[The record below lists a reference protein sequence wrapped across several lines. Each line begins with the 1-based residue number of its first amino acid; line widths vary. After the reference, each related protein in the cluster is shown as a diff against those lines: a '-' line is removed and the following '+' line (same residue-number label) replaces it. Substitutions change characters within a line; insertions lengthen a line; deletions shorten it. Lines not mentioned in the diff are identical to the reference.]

1 MFMRST
7 VNIVI
12 IGVDA
17 WKRKEFIGYNIH
29 MRQNKQE
36 IVPLLITLIVLFF
49 ISVPFLYAFTTG
61 DDQAYFGGFLI
72 NPLDG
77 NSYLAKMRQGWDGNW
92 RYRLPFTADPGEG
105 AYLFLFYLSLGHVSR
120 LLHLP
125 LLLTFHLA
133 RWFSAGALLWTL
145 WHFYGRIFQNAQPR
159 RLAYALATLGSG
171 MGWLLLPVSQ
181 FTADFWVAE
190 TYPFLSAYANPHFS
204 LGLAFMLW
212 LIVSNDDGRSWQVYL
227 KMGMAAMLLSIIAP
241 FGVVIALT
249 VLSSQWLWQTFR
261 TWRSKGIYIIPRR
274 PIAVLI
280 GGLPFLIYDLWITR
294 SDPVF
299 AVWDAQNITPSP
311 AWWDVLI
318 SLSPAL
324 PFVALTLWKT
334 RKKRSA
340 PTVLLVW
347 LVVGLILVY
356 APWNLQR
363 RFMMGFYVPIAGLAA
378 WSISQWAS
386 SSARGYRYRVL
397 GLFLLALPTNLII
410 IFTSIYGIKNLDE
423 KIYLT
428 QNEVQALNW
437 LDEQTAPEALILSG
451 PEMGLWIPAH
461 TGKRVIYGHPFE
473 TILADEEKEAV
484 LQFFSGTLN
493 EDEMEALIDKRG
505 VDYIFVGPRERV
517 LGEVDFSDK
526 FSSVYAND
534 NVTIYHTGN
543 TSP

>member
-1 MFMRST
+1 MRST

-29 MRQNKQE
+29 MRQNKHE
-36 IVPLLITLIVLFF
+36 LFPLLIALVVLFF
-49 ISVPFLYAFTTG
+49 ISVPFLYAFATG
-61 DDQAYFGGFLI
+61 DDQAYFGGFLL

-77 NSYLAKMRQGWDGNW
+77 NSYLAKMRQGWDGAW
-92 RYRLPFTADPGEG
+92 RYRLPFTADPGDG
-105 AYLFLFYLSLGHVSR
+105 AYLFLFYLTLGHVSR

-133 RWFSAGALLWTL
+133 RLFSAGALLWML

-159 RLAYALATLGSG
+159 RLAYALAALGSG
-171 MGWLLLPVSQ
+171 MGWLLLPISQ

-212 LIVSNDDGRSWQVYL
+212 LIVSSDDDCSWQAYL

-249 VLSSQWLWQTFR
+249 VLGSQWLWQLFR
-261 TWRSKGIYIIPRR
+261 TWPSKGNYIIPRR
-274 PIAVLI
+274 PLAVLI
-280 GGLPFLIYDLWITR
+280 GGLPFLIYDLWIAR

-299 AVWDAQNITPSP
+299 AAWDAQNITLSP
-311 AWWDVLI
+311 VWWDVLI

-334 RKKRSA
+334 RKKPSA
-340 PTVLLVW
+340 PTVLLLW
-347 LVVGLILVY
+347 LVVGLTLVY

-363 RFMMGFYVPIAGLAA
+363 RFMMGLYVPIAGLAA
-378 WSISQWAS
+378 WSISNWAS
-386 SSARGYRYRVL
+386 NTAKGYRYRVL

-410 IFTSIYGIKNLDE
+410 IFTSIYGIRNLDE

-437 LDEQTAPEALILSG
+437 LNKQTVPEALILSG
-451 PEMGLWIPAH
+451 PEMGMWIPAR
-461 TGKRVIYGHPFE
+461 TGMRVIYGHPFE
-473 TILADEEKEAV
+473 TTFADKEKQAV
-484 LQFFSGTLN
+484 LRFFSGTFS
-493 EDEMEALIDKRG
+493 EHEMKAMIDERS
-505 VDYIFVGPRERV
+505 VDYIFVGPRELV
-517 LGEVDFSDK
+517 LGEIDFSAK

-534 NVTIYHTGN
+534 NVTIYQTEN
-543 TSP
+543 TAHED